1 MKFSPK
7 VALILGAILAALEGV
22 QLAITM
28 SVQAHDAITLAIGV
42 LSGLGVLIVTPSQI
56 AKEVPHQLLVAI
68 TAVLGVLNI
77 FQTSSLNVST
87 TAHVVIG
94 IILVAGNAIFTTT
107 GISTAIPPPAT
118 KEVTT

>member
-118 KEVTT
+118 KEVVI